1 MDCVSGKARGVFGGW
16 GWGDFTVRG
25 GIVSRLITI
34 KFGDRLLVINK
45 DDFTEHLRVED
56 DN

>member
-1 MDCVSGKARGVFGGW
+1 M
-16 GWGDFTVRG
+16 GWGDFTVKG
-25 GIVSRLITI
+25 GIVSKILITI

>member
-1 MDCVSGKARGVFGGW
+1 MDRVSGKARGVFRW
-16 GWGDFTVRG
+16 RG
-25 GIVSRLITI
+25 GGGVGTI